1 MPFLP
6 PARAAQ
12 RVFLA
17 CAAAFLVCAPFP
29 SSAGWRVFFLVSA
42 AIALMVDA
50 WREHAALGVRRV
62 PRAVALAWLAWLAL
76 AVLSLAWSLDP
87 SYSLDEI
94 RREILY
100 GALAFLVFFLGTI
113 EPARLH
119 LWVKALLAAGLVL
132 TVGEWLRFFLP
143 ETPWVRRVS
152 MGPGPFS
159 THVLMLA
166 TLLAVCVWP
175 RPTGMALGRAFVA
188 VACALLL
195 AAGMVSESRMLWLAL
210 MVAALAAFM
219 VYRRTVPAGETGR
232 SAVMGAF
239 LVALV
244 VMPLLM
250 AASAEYKLRYYPRA
264 KSAADSLGYDER
276 PPVWQAAARKIR
288 ERPWLGHGY
297 GREIVAEDIRAAAAA
312 AGSLNR
318 LNHGHNM
325 FVDAAL
331 QMGVPGVA
339 SLAALFLALGAAL
352 ARLGRRIGG
361 EPLAMA
367 GVALVAGYVVKN
379 STDDFFIR
387 PSSLV
392 FWAIAGMLAGLGST
406 LARR

>member
-17 CAAAFLVCAPFP
+17 CAAAFLVVAPFP
-29 SSAGWRVFFLVSA
+29 SSAGWRVFFLMSA
-42 AIALMVDA
+42 AIALAVDA

-62 PRAVALAWLAWLAL
+62 PRAVALAWLAWLVL
-76 AVLSLAWSLDP
+76 AALSLTWSLDP
-87 SYSLDEI
+87 AYSVDEI
-94 RREILY
+94 RREMLY

-113 EPARLH
+113 DPSRLH
-119 LWVKALLAAGLVL
+119 LWIRVLMAAGLVL
-132 TVGEWLRFFLP
+132 TAGECLRFFLP
-143 ETPWVRRVS
+143 DTAWVRRVS

-175 RPTGMALGRAFVA
+175 RPTGMGLGRAFA
-188 VACALLL
+188 AGACALLL
-195 AAGMVSESRMLWLAL
+195 AAGLVSDSRMLWMAL
-210 MVAALAAFM
+210 LVAALAAFM
-219 VYRRTVPAGETGR
+219 VYRRAVPPDHSGR
-232 SAVMGAF
+232 RAVMGAF

-244 VMPLLM
+244 LMPLLM

-297 GREIVAEDIRAAAAA
+297 GREIVADDIRAAAAA

-318 LNHGHNM
+318 LNHG
-325 FVDAAL
+325 DRK
-331 QMGVPGVA
+331 
-339 SLAALFLALGAAL
+339 S
-352 ARLGRRIGG
+352 
-361 EPLAMA
+361 
-367 GVALVAGYVVKN
+367 VV
-379 STDDFFIR
+379 
-387 PSSLV
+387 
-392 FWAIAGMLAGLGST
+392 
-406 LARR
+406 